1 MRVALIHY
9 WLVGMRGGEKVL
21 EEIASLYPQADIYT
35 HVADPSRLSPALAG
49 RDIRQ
54 TFISR
59 MPFARRA
66 YKGYLGFMPRALEA
80 IDLGGYDLILSSESG
95 PAKGVIAPPNARHLC
110 YCHSPMRYIW
120 DQFADYARGLNPVA
134 RACFRH
140 VAHSVRIWDAAA
152 AQRVDRYLANSAFI
166 AARVRRSYG
175 RRADV
180 LHPPIDLAR
189 FQPGRPGDGYLF
201 VSELTGY
208 KRADLVIEAFRG
220 LDRRLTIVGDGPQF
234 EALKKSA
241 PANVTLKGRLGDDA
255 LAVEYARAR
264 ALIFPAEEDFGL
276 IPVEAMASGRPVLAL
291 GRGGALET
299 VVEGETGLFFPDQN
313 AASIREAV
321 RRFECVEAGFDPA
334 AIRAHAER
342 FSQSAFRARFSAAVD
357 DLMAAPPQEAWR

>member
-1 MRVALIHY
+1 MRIAIIHY

-35 HVADPSRLSPALAG
+35 HVVDRSRLSPALAG
-49 RDIRQ
+49 RNIRQ
-54 TFISR
+54 TFIGNL
-59 MPFARRA
+59 PFARRA
-66 YKGYLGFMPRALEA
+66 YKAYLSFMPRALEA
-80 IDLGGYDLILSSESG
+80 IDLSGYDLILSSESG

-110 YCHSPMRYIW
+110 YCHSPMRYVW

-134 RACFRH
+134 RAYFCS
-140 VAHSVRIWDAAA
+140 VAHRVRVWDATA

-189 FQPGRPGDGYLF
+189 FQPGQAEDGYLF

-208 KRADLVIEAFRG
+208 KRADLVVEAFRG
-220 LDRRLTIVGDGPQF
+220 LDRRLTVVGDGPQF
-234 EALKKSA
+234 EVLKRTA
-241 PANVTLKGRLGDDA
+241 PPNVVMKGRLSDEA
-255 LAVEYARAR
+255 LAAEYAKAR

-276 IPVEAMASGRPVLAL
+276 TPVEAMAAGRPVLAL

-299 VVEGETGLFFPDQN
+299 VRDGETGLFFPEQN
-313 AASIREAV
+313 VPSIREAIA
-321 RRFECVEAGFDPA
+321 RFERAESHFDPA
-334 AIRAHAER
+334 VIRTHAEG
-342 FSQSAFRARFSAAVD
+342 FSKTAFRTRFASAVD
-357 DLMAAPPQEAWR
+357 DLMAAPPQEAWQ

>member
-1 MRVALIHY
+1 MRVAIIHY

-21 EEIASLYPQADIYT
+21 EEIASLYPDAAIYT
-35 HVADPSRLSPALAG
+35 HVVDPSRLSPALAA

-66 YKGYLGFMPRALEA
+66 YKAYLGFMPRALEA
-80 IDLGGYDLILSSESG
+80 IDLSGYDLILSSESG

-110 YCHSPMRYIW
+110 YCHTPMRYIW

-134 RACFRH
+134 RTYFCQ
-140 VAHSVRIWDAAA
+140 VAHRVRVWDAAS

-180 LHPPIDLAR
+180 LHPPIDLDQ
-189 FQPGRPGDGYLF
+189 FQPGQAGDGYLF

-208 KRADLVIEAFRG
+208 KRADLVVEAFRG
-220 LDRRLTIVGDGPQF
+220 LDRRLTVVGDGPQF
-234 EALKKSA
+234 DALRKSA
-241 PANVTLKGRLGDDA
+241 PPNVTMKGRLGDEA
-255 LAVEYARAR
+255 LTAEYARAR

-276 IPVEAMASGRPVLAL
+276 TPVEAMASGRPVLAL

-299 VVEGETGLFFPDQN
+299 VRDGETGLFFADQS
-313 AASIREAV
+313 AASIREAIA
-321 RRFECVEAGFDPA
+321 RFESDEARFDPR
-334 AIRAHAER
+334 AIRAHAET
-342 FSQSAFRARFSAAVD
+342 FSKASFRARFRAAVD